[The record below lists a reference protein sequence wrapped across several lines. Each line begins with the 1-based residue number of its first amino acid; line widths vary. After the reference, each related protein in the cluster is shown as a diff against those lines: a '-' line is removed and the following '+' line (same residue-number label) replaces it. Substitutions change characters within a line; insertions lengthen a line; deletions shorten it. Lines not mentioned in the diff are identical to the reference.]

1 MIAAFLTRGH
11 QGVESHLLRWQSK
24 MDGDQVIAGT
34 FLAGIAKVLEEEGL
48 APQYTGL
55 ATLQA
60 GRRHRSQRATIHHDD
75 GTGGFIPASQLLA
88 SYFSDP
94 RSCKHLNEAL
104 LSSYPIMSDISL
116 SRQQQHSV
124 KSLSTRDGI
133 EASCGCLIDCHTS
146 LDQSYI

>member
-24 MDGDQVIAGT
+24 TDGDQVIAGT
-34 FLAGIAKVLEEEGL
+34 FLAGIAKVLED
-48 APQYTGL
+48 
-55 ATLQA
+55 
-60 GRRHRSQRATIHHDD
+60 DD

-94 RSCKHLNEAL
+94 RSCKHLDEAL